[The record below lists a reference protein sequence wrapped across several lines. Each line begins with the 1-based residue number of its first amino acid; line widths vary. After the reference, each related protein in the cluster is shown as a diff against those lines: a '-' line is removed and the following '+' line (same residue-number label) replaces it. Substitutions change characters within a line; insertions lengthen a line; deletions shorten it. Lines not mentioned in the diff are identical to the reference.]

1 MESLHQI
8 FFWVISI
15 FLVVSFFTI
24 LILGLNN
31 RVVIYQDKKDF
42 WRVNITML
50 IGLVLTWL
58 LNLSISGNGFNQFIL
73 AWIATPIT
81 TIALII
87 LISNSFIMCIKHNES
102 YFVGSLVAIYRCF
115 YILWGLLLIFGFL
128 MGDDK
133 RKRSTSE
140 VVFGMI
146 AAGAVGNGLFR
157 IINGEA
163 VVRNRAILANQH

>member
-50 IGLVLTWL
+50 IG
-58 LNLSISGNGFNQFIL
+58 FF
-73 AWIATPIT
+73 
-81 TIALII
+81 
-87 LISNSFIMCIKHNES
+87 
-102 YFVGSLVAIYRCF
+102 
-115 YILWGLLLIFGFL
+115 
-128 MGDDK
+128 
-133 RKRSTSE
+133 
-140 VVFGMI
+140 
-146 AAGAVGNGLFR
+146 
-157 IINGEA
+157 
-163 VVRNRAILANQH
+163 